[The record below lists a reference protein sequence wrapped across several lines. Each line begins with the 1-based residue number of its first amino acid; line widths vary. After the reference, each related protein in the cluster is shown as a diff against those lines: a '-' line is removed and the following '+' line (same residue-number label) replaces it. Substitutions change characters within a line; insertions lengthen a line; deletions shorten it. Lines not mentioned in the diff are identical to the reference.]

1 MKRKQYLCMRKRKN
15 DVYMGSSRMILFE
28 CGKDLGFTM
37 EDGRVVLHVGNS
49 DSANMRGDVRRVG
62 RDLRNVM
69 ERRPL

>member
-1 MKRKQYLCMRKRKN
+1 
-15 DVYMGSSRMILFE
+15 MGSSRMILFE